1 VNIALKEWAA
11 IVEALSQGLQ
21 IAILR
26 KTEEIPIADATPVL
40 REDAF
45 ELRRAALLDILG
57 KGHLL

>member
-1 VNIALKEWAA
+1 MNIALKEWAA